1 MLFGGSMVKKE
12 YVVTEISAA
21 PDGGPYVLV
30 ALVELRDLKGSSQPR
45 PSPNVVMGF
54 TSMEDLMKDL
64 QRALS
69 GLSRQMMGGAVTVI
83 KFDMRE
89 YEESGLKVGDKV
101 YLEITKIEKEGV

>member
-1 MLFGGSMVKKE
+1 MVKKE

-30 ALVELRDLKGSSQPR
+30 ALVDPRDLKGASQPR
-45 PSPNVVMGF
+45 PSVVMGF

-69 GLSRQMMGGAVTVI
+69 GLSRQTMGGAVTVI
-83 KFDMRE
+83 KLDMRE

-101 YLEITKIEKEGV
+101 YLEITRTEKEGV